1 MGKNSKT
8 PAMWLISRSF
18 SAATFES
25 LDNTWPDPASSCL
38 QTVLSTNSPQ
48 THDPNQWWWTTR
60 HSVEIIG
67 VSLDYHYYCLDYQ
80 FCFKLLDLPSGKHTK
95 KLWKITIFH
104 GNIHYRWW
112 FSIVMLNYRRVFN
125 KTSKK
130 IHHSRH
136 RSQRWRLA
144 RSCTGLDQAGLAGA
158 VRPSP
163 HILWHAQI
171 AAQGLSLLLSKTT
184 NTKTLKPK
192 TLN

>member
-38 QTVLSTNSPQ
+38 QTVLSTHSPQ

-67 VSLDYHYYCLDYQ
+67 ASLDYQLVNHSWLNINGFVSNHWIYPLVY
-80 FCFKLLDLPSGKHTK
+80 K

-104 GNIHYRWW
+104 GKIHYKWW
-112 FSIVMLNYRRVFN
+112 FSIVMLNFPGGYSIKHPRN
-125 KTSKK
+125 
-130 IHHSRH
+130 HHSRH

-144 RSCTGLDQAGLAGA
+144 RSCTGLDKAGLAGA
-158 VRPSP
+158 VED
-163 HILWHAQI
+163 
-171 AAQGLSLLLSKTT
+171 
-184 NTKTLKPK
+184 
-192 TLN
+192 